1 MAILDILHR
10 GDPKLEIRA
19 RLVTDFDK
27 TLRTIVSDMWE
38 TMHESEG
45 VGLAATQ
52 VGIDLQLVVFGMES
66 SSRYP
71 DSESIPYTV
80 LINPTVEPL
89 GDDLEEE
96 WEGCLSIPGLRGL
109 VPRYSQIRYSGVDI
123 DGKPFECE
131 AAGFHAR
138 VVQHEC
144 DHLLGILYPER
155 MENPQE
161 LVAEED
167 LEDIT

>member
-1 MAILDILHR
+1 MAILDILQR
-10 GDPKLEIRA
+10 GDPKLEICA
-19 RLVTDFDK
+19 WLVTDFDK
-27 TLRTIVSDMWE
+27 TLRIIVSDMWE

-71 DSESIPYTV
+71 DSGSIPYTV
-80 LINPTVEPL
+80 LINPVIEPL
-89 GDDLEEE
+89 GDELEEE

-109 VPRYSQIRYSGVDI
+109 VPRYRNIRYSGTDM
-123 DGKPFECE
+123 DGNHFVRE
-131 AAGFHAR
+131 ADGFHAR

-155 MENPQE
+155 MENPEE

-167 LEDIT
+167 LEGST